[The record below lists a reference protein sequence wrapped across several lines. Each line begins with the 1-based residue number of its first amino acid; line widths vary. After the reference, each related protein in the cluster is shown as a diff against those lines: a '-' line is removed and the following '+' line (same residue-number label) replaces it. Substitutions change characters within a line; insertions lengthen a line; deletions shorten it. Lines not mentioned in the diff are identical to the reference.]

1 MTRLDLNLVRAF
13 VAIYETKSV
22 TKAAAA
28 LAVTQPALSHSLA
41 KLRYAYGEPL
51 FVRGRDGLTPTV
63 LADQLFER
71 LSKGDRL
78 DRQYAGIEGPVR
90 PGAIDATLPIGDV
103 GSRCPVL
110 RGSAA
115 GGLKLLRPLPARCNR
130 HWSFATAQALDIS
143 AADIL

>member
-1 MTRLDLNLVRAF
+1 MECPIVTRLDLNLVRAF

-41 KLRYAYGEPL
+41 KLRHAYGEPL

-71 LSKGDRL
+71 LSKAIGWIDSTLESRDRF
-78 DRQYAGIEGPVR
+78 DPVQSTR
-90 PGAIDATLPIGDV
+90 RFRLAMSDLG
-103 GSRCPVL
+103 VL
-110 RGSAA
+110 SFAD
-115 GGLKLLRPLPARCNR
+115 PLPA
-130 HWSFATAQALDIS
+130 D
-143 AADIL
+143 